1 MNIEVLSGQTVEK
14 ALSFVVGGTLFI
26 KALKDGQP
34 FEARADVY
42 RQSDNK
48 RMGDKNTWYRKK
60 PAEFKLVPGIYY
72 AKVYD
77 RKTKETKEIRDIEVV
92 SGQTMEKTVAF

>member
-1 MNIEVLSGQTVEK
+1 MT
-14 ALSFVVGGTLFI
+14 F
-26 KALKDGQP
+26 DGAGILRITAKKEDQP

-48 RMGDKNTWYRKK
+48 SMGSKNTWYRQK
-60 PAEFKLVPGIYY
+60 PAEYKLVPGIYY
-72 AKVYD
+72 IKVYD
-77 RKTKETKEIRDIEVV
+77 RKTKETKEIRDIEII